1 MTLNKPLPESES
13 VTWFD
18 DYFTLESID
27 SQTIAIGE
35 PRYWQQNYSYLILGQ
50 SRAILFDSGPGL
62 RDIKP
67 AVASLTTLPVTVVSS
82 HFHFDHVGNHTKF
95 DQIALY

>member
-50 SRAILFDSGPGL
+50 SRTILFDSGPGL